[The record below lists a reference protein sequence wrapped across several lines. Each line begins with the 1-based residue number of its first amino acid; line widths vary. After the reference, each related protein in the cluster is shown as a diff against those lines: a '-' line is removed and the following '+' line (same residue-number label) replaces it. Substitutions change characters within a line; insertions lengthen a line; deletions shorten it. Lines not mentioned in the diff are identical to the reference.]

1 METSKLIIYFS
12 IRELESI
19 SHHGLGL
26 IMMQSLRKLAVGVF
40 VIEIFVIIII
50 YKRFVI
56 LMSLHVILMRRD
68 SVCDILGIPLIEEE
82 KKEAL
87 HKHCS

>member
-1 METSKLIIYFS
+1 
-12 IRELESI
+12 
-19 SHHGLGL
+19 
-26 IMMQSLRKLAVGVF
+26 
-40 VIEIFVIIII
+40 
-50 YKRFVI
+50 
-56 LMSLHVILMRRD
+56 MSLHVILMRRD